1 MVGIGPLALQVS
13 HGGMAPYPSSP
24 PQVEQRGGA
33 ECVHSRQSMSTISS
47 IRDACRIQSY
57 VSQLEVWLFE
67 PSWTRRTPAGCTT
80 QF

>member
-33 ECVHSRQSMSTISS
+33 ECVHSRQSMSTIS
-47 IRDACRIQSY
+47 
-57 VSQLEVWLFE
+57 
-67 PSWTRRTPAGCTT
+67 
-80 QF
+80 